1 VENQVGLVVVSTLKS
16 LSKALPRKIA
26 AKVMPMIQKNQ
37 VFSVEFLVRIKVK
50 YQEEGNLM
58 QKLKVAIIGGGQFSA
73 SFIHLFQAHPMVQE
87 VGLVEPNHERRAST
101 ASKFQIKQSFN
112 SLEQLWGSDFNAVAI
127 FTPRWT
133 HAQIALEALKNGRHV
148 YTAVPM
154 GITQEE
160 VSQLV
165 DVASKTK
172 LTYFMAE
179 TSYYYPAVIFSRR
192 KFASGELGSFVYGEG
207 EYLHDM
213 SHGFTDA
220 YAANG
225 GDEWKST
232 ASFPPMLYS
241 THSVS
246 TILSVT
252 GAHATSV
259 TCVGLQDSVGD
270 GIFDSKVSKWG
281 NDHSNQIALFR
292 TSDGGVMRIAEL
304 RRVGTAPLESTVR
317 MSIFGTEGSFEQQ
330 VGYASWATKNSFDII
345 TDEIGTFS
353 DVENPYSLRSDYIS
367 PNKWDG
373 GFAKVHD
380 RSQLPKEFLGLSNGH
395 GGSHQFMVDDFV
407 MGAMGERRP
416 PMDVRDAARFTI
428 PGILAHQSAGMS
440 GKWLDIPHF

>member
-1 VENQVGLVVVSTLKS
+1 
-16 LSKALPRKIA
+16 
-26 AKVMPMIQKNQ
+26 MD
-37 VFSVEFLVRIKVK
+37 
-50 YQEEGNLM
+50 
-58 QKLKVAIIGGGQFSA
+58 KLRVAIIGAGQFSS
-73 SFIHLFQAHPMVQE
+73 SFIHLFQAHPMVEE
-87 VGLVEPNHERRAST
+87 VGLVEPNSERRA
-101 ASKFQIKQSFN
+101 AVAAQFDIKESFD
-112 SLEQLWGSDFNAVAI
+112 SLEKLWGSDFNAVAI

-154 GITQEE
+154 GITHDE
-160 VSQLV
+160 VTQLV

-179 TSYYYPAVIFSRR
+179 TSYYYPAVVFSRQ
-192 KFASGELGSFVYGEG
+192 KFASGQMGSFVYGEG

-213 SHGFTDA
+213 SHGFSDA

-232 ASFPPMLYS
+232 ASFPPMLYA

-252 GAHATSV
+252 GAQATSV
-259 TCVGLQDSVGD
+259 TCIGIKDAVDD
-270 GIFDSKVSKWG
+270 GIFDAKVSKWG
-281 NDHSNQIALFR
+281 NDQSNQIALFK
-292 TSDGGVMRIAEL
+292 TSDGGIMRIAEL

-353 DVENPYSLRSDYIS
+353 DVENPLSLRSDYVP

-380 RSQLPKEFLGLSNGH
+380 RSTLPKEFLGLSNGH

-407 MGAMGERRP
+407 MDAVGARKA
-416 PMDVRDAARFTI
+416 PMNIYDAARFTL
-428 PGILAHQSAGMS
+428 PGIWAHQSAQSS
-440 GKWLDIPHF
+440 GLSLEIPQITAHS

>member
-1 VENQVGLVVVSTLKS
+1 MK
-16 LSKALPRKIA
+16 
-26 AKVMPMIQKNQ
+26 
-37 VFSVEFLVRIKVK
+37 
-50 YQEEGNLM
+50 
-58 QKLKVAIIGGGQFSA
+58 KLRLAVIGGGQFSS
-73 SFIHLFQAHPMVQE
+73 SFIHLFQAHPFVEE
-87 VGLVEPNHERRAST
+87 VALVELNPERRGSIA
-101 ASKFQIKQSFN
+101 AKFSIKQTFA
-112 SLEQLWGSDFNAVAI
+112 SLSELWDSDFNAVAI

-133 HAQIALEALKNGRHV
+133 HAQIALEAIQNGRHV

-160 VSQLV
+160 ISQLV
-165 DVASKTK
+165 EASSKTK

-179 TSYYYPAVIFSRR
+179 TSFYYPAVVFSRK
-192 KFASGELGSFVYGEG
+192 KFAEGQMGKFVYGEG

-213 SHGFTDA
+213 SHGFSEA

-225 GDEWKST
+225 GDDWKST

-252 GAHATSV
+252 GAQATSV
-259 TCVGLQDSVGD
+259 TCIGLKDTTGD
-270 GIFDSKVSKWG
+270 GIFDSSVSMWK
-281 NDHSNQIALFR
+281 NDQSNQIALFE

-353 DVENPYSLRSDYIS
+353 DVENPYSLKPDYIP
-367 PNKWDG
+367 PNLWDG
-373 GFAKVHD
+373 GFARVHD
-380 RSQLPKEFLGLSNGH
+380 RSQLPKEFVGLSNGH

-407 MGAMGERRP
+407 MDAVGERKA
-416 PMDVRDAARFTI
+416 PMNVIDAARFTI
-428 PGILAHQSAGMS
+428 PGVLAHQSAQMAGQ
-440 GKWLDIPHF
+440 KLQIPQF

>member
-1 VENQVGLVVVSTLKS
+1 VVK
-16 LSKALPRKIA
+16 
-26 AKVMPMIQKNQ
+26 
-37 VFSVEFLVRIKVK
+37 
-50 YQEEGNLM
+50 
-58 QKLKVAIIGGGQFSA
+58 KLRLAVIGGGQFSS
-73 SFIHLFQAHPMVQE
+73 SFIHLFQAHPFVEE
-87 VGLVEPNHERRAST
+87 VALVELNPERRASI
-101 ASKFQIKQSFN
+101 AAKFSIKHTCATLS
-112 SLEQLWGSDFNAVAI
+112 ELWASDFNAVAI

-133 HAQIALEALKNGRHV
+133 HAQIALEAIQNGRHV

-160 VSQLV
+160 ISQLV
-165 DVASKTK
+165 DASSKTK

-179 TSYYYPAVIFSRR
+179 TSFYYPAVVFSRK
-192 KFASGELGSFVYGEG
+192 KFAEGQIGKFVYGEG

-213 SHGFTDA
+213 SHGFSDA

-225 GDEWKST
+225 GDDWKST

-252 GAHATSV
+252 GAQATSV
-259 TCVGLQDSVGD
+259 TCIGLKDTAGD
-270 GIFDSKVSKWG
+270 GIFDSNVSMWK
-281 NDHSNQIALFR
+281 NDQSNQIALFE

-353 DVENPYSLRSDYIS
+353 DVENPYSLKPDYIP
-367 PNKWDG
+367 PNLWDG
-373 GFAKVHD
+373 GFARVHD
-380 RSQLPKEFLGLSNGH
+380 RSQLPKEFVGLSNGH

-407 MGAMGERRP
+407 MDAVGERKA
-416 PMDVRDAARFTI
+416 PMNVIDAARFTI
-428 PGILAHQSAGMS
+428 PGVLAHQSAQIAGQ
-440 GKWLDIPHF
+440 KLQIPQY

>member
-1 VENQVGLVVVSTLKS
+1 MN
-16 LSKALPRKIA
+16 
-26 AKVMPMIQKNQ
+26 
-37 VFSVEFLVRIKVK
+37 
-50 YQEEGNLM
+50 
-58 QKLKVAIIGGGQFSA
+58 KLKVAIIGAGQFSS

-87 VGLVEPNHERRAST
+87 VGLVEPNNERRA
-101 ASKFQIKQSFN
+101 AVAEQFDIKQSFD
-112 SLEQLWGSDFNAVAI
+112 SLEKLWHSDFNAVAI

-133 HAQIALEALKNGRHV
+133 HAQIALEALNNGRHV

-154 GITQEE
+154 GITHEE
-160 VSQLV
+160 VTQLV

-179 TSYYYPAVIFSRR
+179 TSYYYPAVVFSRQ
-192 KFASGELGSFVYGEG
+192 KFASGQMGSFVYGEG

-213 SHGFTDA
+213 SHGFSDA

-232 ASFPPMLYS
+232 ASFPPMLYA

-252 GAHATSV
+252 GAQATSV
-259 TCVGLQDSVGD
+259 TCIGLKDSADD

-281 NDHSNQIALFR
+281 NDQSNQIALFK

-330 VGYASWATKNSFDII
+330 VGYASWATKNSFDIV

-353 DVENPYSLRSDYIS
+353 DVENPLSLRSDYVP

-380 RSQLPKEFLGLSNGH
+380 RSTLPKEFLGLSNGH

-407 MGAMGERRP
+407 MDAVGARKA
-416 PMDVRDAARFTI
+416 PMNVYDAARFTL
-428 PGILAHQSAGMS
+428 PGIWAHQSAQTGGLS
-440 GKWLDIPHF
+440 LEIPQISFFS

>member
-1 VENQVGLVVVSTLKS
+1 LEPVVK
-16 LSKALPRKIA
+16 
-26 AKVMPMIQKNQ
+26 
-37 VFSVEFLVRIKVK
+37 
-50 YQEEGNLM
+50 
-58 QKLKVAIIGGGQFSA
+58 KLRLAVIGGGQFSS
-73 SFIHLFQAHPMVQE
+73 SFIHLFQAHPFVEE
-87 VGLVEPNHERRAST
+87 VALVELNPERRASI
-101 ASKFQIKQSFN
+101 AAKFSIKQTFA
-112 SLEQLWGSDFNAVAI
+112 SLSELWDSDFNAVAI

-133 HAQIALEALKNGRHV
+133 HAQIALEAIQNGRHV

-160 VSQLV
+160 ISQLV
-165 DVASKTK
+165 EASSKTK

-179 TSYYYPAVIFSRR
+179 TSFYYPAVVFSRK
-192 KFASGELGSFVYGEG
+192 KFAEGQMGKFVYGEG

-213 SHGFTDA
+213 SHGFSEA

-225 GDEWKST
+225 GDDWKST

-252 GAHATSV
+252 GAQATSV
-259 TCVGLQDSVGD
+259 TCIGLKDTAGD
-270 GIFDSKVSKWG
+270 GIFDSNVSMWK
-281 NDHSNQIALFR
+281 NDQSNQIALFE

-353 DVENPYSLRSDYIS
+353 DVENPYSLKPDYIP
-367 PNKWDG
+367 PNLWDG
-373 GFAKVHD
+373 GFARVHD
-380 RSQLPKEFLGLSNGH
+380 RSQLPKEFVGLSNGH

-407 MGAMGERRP
+407 MDAVGERKA
-416 PMDVRDAARFTI
+416 PMNVIDAARFTI
-428 PGILAHQSAGMS
+428 PGVLAHQSAQIAGQ
-440 GKWLDIPHF
+440 KLQIPQY

>member
-1 VENQVGLVVVSTLKS
+1 MK
-16 LSKALPRKIA
+16 
-26 AKVMPMIQKNQ
+26 
-37 VFSVEFLVRIKVK
+37 
-50 YQEEGNLM
+50 
-58 QKLKVAIIGGGQFSA
+58 KLRVAIIGGGQFSS
-73 SFIHLFQAHPMVQE
+73 SFIHLFQAHPCVEE
-87 VGLVEPNHERRAST
+87 VALVELNPERRASI
-101 ASKFQIKQSFN
+101 ASKFSIKQTFA
-112 SLEQLWGSDFNAVAI
+112 SLSELWNSDFNAVAI

-133 HAQIALEALKNGRHV
+133 HAQIALEAIQNGRHV

-160 VSQLV
+160 ISQLV
-165 DVASKTK
+165 EASSKTK

-179 TSYYYPAVIFSRR
+179 TSFYYPAVVFSRR
-192 KFASGELGSFVYGEG
+192 KFAEGQMGKFVYGEG

-213 SHGFTDA
+213 SHGFSDA

-225 GDEWKST
+225 GDDWKST

-252 GAHATSV
+252 GAQATSV
-259 TCVGLQDSVGD
+259 TCIGLKDTAGD
-270 GIFDSKVSKWG
+270 GIFDSNVSMWK
-281 NDHSNQIALFR
+281 NDQSNQIALFE

-353 DVENPYSLRSDYIS
+353 DVENPYSLKPDYIP
-367 PNKWDG
+367 PNLWDG
-373 GFAKVHD
+373 GFARVHD
-380 RSQLPKEFLGLSNGH
+380 RSQLPKEFVGLSNGH

-407 MGAMGERRP
+407 MDAVGERKA
-416 PMDVRDAARFTI
+416 PMNVIDAARFTI
-428 PGILAHQSAGMS
+428 PGVLAHQSAQMAGQ
-440 GKWLDIPHF
+440 KLQIPQF

>member
-1 VENQVGLVVVSTLKS
+1 MEPVVK
-16 LSKALPRKIA
+16 
-26 AKVMPMIQKNQ
+26 
-37 VFSVEFLVRIKVK
+37 
-50 YQEEGNLM
+50 
-58 QKLKVAIIGGGQFSA
+58 KLRLAVIGGGQFSS
-73 SFIHLFQAHPMVQE
+73 SFIHLFQAHPFVEE
-87 VGLVEPNHERRAST
+87 VALVELNPERRASI
-101 ASKFQIKQSFN
+101 AAKFSIKQTFA
-112 SLEQLWGSDFNAVAI
+112 SLSELWGSDFNAVAI

-133 HAQIALEALKNGRHV
+133 HAQIALEAIQNSRHV

-160 VSQLV
+160 ISQLV
-165 DVASKTK
+165 EASSKTK

-179 TSYYYPAVIFSRR
+179 TSFYYPAVVFSRK
-192 KFASGELGSFVYGEG
+192 KFTEGQIGKFVYGEG

-213 SHGFTDA
+213 SHGFSEA

-225 GDEWKST
+225 GDDWKST

-252 GAHATSV
+252 GAQATSV
-259 TCVGLQDSVGD
+259 TCIGLKDTAND
-270 GIFDSKVSKWG
+270 GIFDKNVSLWK
-281 NDHSNQIALFR
+281 NDQSNQIALFE

-330 VGYASWATKNSFDII
+330 VGYASWATKNSFDIV

-353 DVENPYSLRSDYIS
+353 DVENPYSLKPDYIP
-367 PNKWDG
+367 PNLWDG
-373 GFAKVHD
+373 GFARVHD
-380 RSQLPKEFLGLSNGH
+380 RSQLPKEFVGLSNGH

-407 MGAMGERRP
+407 MDAVGERKA
-416 PMDVRDAARFTI
+416 PMNIIDAARFTI
-428 PGILAHQSAGMS
+428 PGVLAHQSAQMAGQ
-440 GKWLDIPHF
+440 KLQIPQY

>member
-1 VENQVGLVVVSTLKS
+1 MK
-16 LSKALPRKIA
+16 
-26 AKVMPMIQKNQ
+26 
-37 VFSVEFLVRIKVK
+37 
-50 YQEEGNLM
+50 
-58 QKLKVAIIGGGQFSA
+58 KLRLAIIGGGQFSS
-73 SFIHLFQAHPMVQE
+73 SFIHLFQAHPFVEE
-87 VGLVEPNHERRAST
+87 VSLVELNPERRASIAT
-101 ASKFQIKQSFN
+101 KFSIKQTFA
-112 SLEQLWGSDFNAVAI
+112 SLSELWNSDFNAVAI

-133 HAQIALEALKNGRHV
+133 HAQIALEAIQNGRHV

-160 VSQLV
+160 ISQLV
-165 DVASKTK
+165 EASSKTK

-179 TSYYYPAVIFSRR
+179 TSFYYPAVVFSRK
-192 KFASGELGSFVYGEG
+192 KFAEGQMGKFVYGEG

-213 SHGFTDA
+213 SHGFSDA

-225 GDEWKST
+225 GDDWKST

-252 GAHATSV
+252 GAQATSV
-259 TCVGLQDSVGD
+259 TCIGLKDTAGD
-270 GIFDSKVSKWG
+270 GIFDSNVSMWK
-281 NDHSNQIALFR
+281 NDQSNQIALFE

-353 DVENPYSLRSDYIS
+353 DVENPYSLKPDYIP
-367 PNKWDG
+367 PNLWDG
-373 GFAKVHD
+373 GFARVHD
-380 RSQLPKEFLGLSNGH
+380 RSQLPKEFVGLSNGH

-407 MGAMGERRP
+407 MDAVGERKA
-416 PMDVRDAARFTI
+416 PMNVIDAARFTI
-428 PGILAHQSAGMS
+428 PGVLAHQSAQMAGQ
-440 GKWLDIPHF
+440 KLQIPQF

>member
-1 VENQVGLVVVSTLKS
+1 MK
-16 LSKALPRKIA
+16 
-26 AKVMPMIQKNQ
+26 
-37 VFSVEFLVRIKVK
+37 
-50 YQEEGNLM
+50 
-58 QKLKVAIIGGGQFSA
+58 KLRVAIIGGGQFSS
-73 SFIHLFQAHPMVQE
+73 SFIHLFQAHPCVEE
-87 VGLVEPNHERRAST
+87 VALVELNPERRASI
-101 ASKFQIKQSFN
+101 AAKFSIKQTFA
-112 SLEQLWGSDFNAVAI
+112 SLSELWNSDFNAVAI

-133 HAQIALEALKNGRHV
+133 HAQIALEAIQNGRHV

-160 VSQLV
+160 ISQLV
-165 DVASKTK
+165 EASSKTK

-179 TSYYYPAVIFSRR
+179 TSFYYPAVVFSRR
-192 KFASGELGSFVYGEG
+192 KFAEGQMGKFVYGEG

-213 SHGFTDA
+213 SHGFSDA
-220 YAANG
+220 YATNG
-225 GDEWKST
+225 GDDWKST

-252 GAHATSV
+252 GAQATSV
-259 TCVGLQDSVGD
+259 TCIGLKDTAGD
-270 GIFDSKVSKWG
+270 GIFDSNVSMWK
-281 NDHSNQIALFR
+281 NDQSNQIALFE

-353 DVENPYSLRSDYIS
+353 DVENPYSLRPDYVP
-367 PNKWDG
+367 PNLWDG
-373 GFAKVHD
+373 GFARVHD
-380 RSQLPKEFLGLSNGH
+380 RSQLPKVFVGLSNGH

-407 MGAMGERRP
+407 MDAVGERKA
-416 PMDVRDAARFTI
+416 PMDVIDAARFTI
-428 PGILAHQSAGMS
+428 PGVLAHQSAQMTGQ
-440 GKWLDIPHF
+440 KLQIPQY

>member
-1 VENQVGLVVVSTLKS
+1 
-16 LSKALPRKIA
+16 
-26 AKVMPMIQKNQ
+26 
-37 VFSVEFLVRIKVK
+37 
-50 YQEEGNLM
+50 M

-87 VGLVEPNHERRAST
+87 VGLVEPNDERRASV
-101 ASKFQIKQSFN
+101 ASQFGIEQSFS
-112 SLEQLWGSDFNAVAI
+112 SLEKLWDSDFNSVAI

-133 HAQIALEALKNGRHV
+133 HAQIALEALNNGRHV

-154 GITQEE
+154 GITQDE

-179 TSYYYPAVIFSRR
+179 TSYYYPAVVFSRN
-192 KFASGELGSFVYGEG
+192 KFATGQMGSFVYGEG

-353 DVENPYSLRSDYIS
+353 DVENPYSLRSDYIP

-407 MGAMGERRP
+407 MGAVGERRP

-440 GKWLDIPHF
+440 GKWLDIPHFQAKTLHFVTILLSLHPVISSGVSVDFQESKGFVPSNPVTFEGST

>member
-1 VENQVGLVVVSTLKS
+1 MK
-16 LSKALPRKIA
+16 
-26 AKVMPMIQKNQ
+26 
-37 VFSVEFLVRIKVK
+37 
-50 YQEEGNLM
+50 
-58 QKLKVAIIGGGQFSA
+58 KLRLAVIGGGQFSS
-73 SFIHLFQAHPMVQE
+73 SFIHLFQAHPFVEE
-87 VGLVEPNHERRAST
+87 VALVELNPERRASI
-101 ASKFQIKQSFN
+101 AAKFSIKQTFA
-112 SLEQLWGSDFNAVAI
+112 SLSELWDSDFNAVAI

-133 HAQIALEALKNGRHV
+133 HAQIALEAIQNGRHV

-160 VSQLV
+160 ISQLV
-165 DVASKTK
+165 EASSKTK

-179 TSYYYPAVIFSRR
+179 TSFYYPAVVFSRR
-192 KFASGELGSFVYGEG
+192 KFAEGQMGKFVYGEG

-213 SHGFTDA
+213 SHGFSDA

-225 GDEWKST
+225 GDDWKST

-246 TILSVT
+246 TILSIT
-252 GAHATSV
+252 GAQATSV
-259 TCVGLQDSVGD
+259 TCIGLKDTAGD
-270 GIFDSKVSKWG
+270 GIFDSNVSMWK
-281 NDHSNQIALFR
+281 NDQSNQIALFE

-353 DVENPYSLRSDYIS
+353 DVENPYSLKPDYIP
-367 PNKWDG
+367 PNLWDG
-373 GFAKVHD
+373 GFARVHD
-380 RSQLPKEFLGLSNGH
+380 RSQLPKEFIGLSNGH

-407 MGAMGERRP
+407 MDAVGERKA
-416 PMDVRDAARFTI
+416 PMNVIDAARFTI
-428 PGILAHQSAGMS
+428 PGVVAHQSAQNAGQ
-440 GKWLDIPHF
+440 KLQIPQF

>member
-1 VENQVGLVVVSTLKS
+1 MNKL
-16 LSKALPRKIA
+16 
-26 AKVMPMIQKNQ
+26 
-37 VFSVEFLVRIKVK
+37 RI
-50 YQEEGNLM
+50 
-58 QKLKVAIIGGGQFSA
+58 AIIGAGQFSS

-87 VGLVEPNHERRAST
+87 VGLVEPNNERRA
-101 ASKFQIKQSFN
+101 AVAEQFDIKQSFD
-112 SLEQLWGSDFNAVAI
+112 SLEKLWHSDFNAVAI

-133 HAQIALEALKNGRHV
+133 HAQIALEALNNGRHV

-154 GITQEE
+154 GITHEE
-160 VSQLV
+160 VTQLV

-179 TSYYYPAVIFSRR
+179 TSYYYPAVVFSRQ
-192 KFASGELGSFVYGEG
+192 KFASGQMGSFVYGEG

-213 SHGFTDA
+213 SHGFSDA

-232 ASFPPMLYS
+232 ASFPPMLYA

-252 GAHATSV
+252 GAQATSV
-259 TCVGLQDSVGD
+259 TCIGLKDSADD
-270 GIFDSKVSKWG
+270 GIFDSRISKWG
-281 NDHSNQIALFR
+281 NDQSNQIALFK

-317 MSIFGTEGSFEQQ
+317 MSIFGTKGSFEQQ
-330 VGYASWATKNSFDII
+330 VGYASWATKNSFDIV

-353 DVENPYSLRSDYIS
+353 DVENPLSLRSDYIP

-380 RSQLPKEFLGLSNGH
+380 RSTLPKEFLGLSNGH

-407 MGAMGERRP
+407 MDAVGVRKA
-416 PMDVRDAARFTI
+416 PMNVYDAARFTL
-428 PGILAHQSAGMS
+428 PGIWAHQSAQS
-440 GKWLDIPHF
+440 GELSLEIPQITAHS

>member
-1 VENQVGLVVVSTLKS
+1 MK
-16 LSKALPRKIA
+16 
-26 AKVMPMIQKNQ
+26 
-37 VFSVEFLVRIKVK
+37 
-50 YQEEGNLM
+50 
-58 QKLKVAIIGGGQFSA
+58 KLRLAIIGGGQFSS
-73 SFIHLFQAHPMVQE
+73 SFIHLFQAHPFVEE
-87 VGLVEPNHERRAST
+87 VALVELNPERRASI
-101 ASKFQIKQSFN
+101 AAKFSIKQTFANLS
-112 SLEQLWGSDFNAVAI
+112 ELWDSDFNAVAI

-133 HAQIALEALKNGRHV
+133 HAQIALEAIQNGRHV

-160 VSQLV
+160 ISQLV
-165 DVASKTK
+165 EASSKTK

-179 TSYYYPAVIFSRR
+179 TSFYYPAVVFSRK
-192 KFASGELGSFVYGEG
+192 KFTEGQMGKFVYGEG

-213 SHGFTDA
+213 SHGFSDA

-225 GDEWKST
+225 GDDWKST

-252 GAHATSV
+252 GAQATSV
-259 TCVGLQDSVGD
+259 TCIGLKDTAGD
-270 GIFDSKVSKWG
+270 GIFDSNVSMWK
-281 NDHSNQIALFR
+281 NDQSNQIALFE

-353 DVENPYSLRSDYIS
+353 DVENPYSLKPDYIP
-367 PNKWDG
+367 PNLWDG
-373 GFAKVHD
+373 GFARVHD
-380 RSQLPKEFLGLSNGH
+380 RSQLPKEFVGLSNGH

-407 MGAMGERRP
+407 MDAVGERKA
-416 PMDVRDAARFTI
+416 PMNVIDAARFTI
-428 PGILAHQSAGMS
+428 PGVLAHQSAQMAGQ
-440 GKWLDIPHF
+440 KLQIPQY

>member
-1 VENQVGLVVVSTLKS
+1 MN
-16 LSKALPRKIA
+16 
-26 AKVMPMIQKNQ
+26 
-37 VFSVEFLVRIKVK
+37 
-50 YQEEGNLM
+50 
-58 QKLKVAIIGGGQFSA
+58 KLRVAIIGAGQFSS

-87 VGLVEPNHERRAST
+87 VGLVEPNNERRA
-101 ASKFQIKQSFN
+101 AVAEQLDIKQSFD
-112 SLEQLWGSDFNAVAI
+112 SLEKLWHSDFNSVAI

-154 GITQEE
+154 GITHEE
-160 VSQLV
+160 VTQLV

-179 TSYYYPAVIFSRR
+179 TSYYYPAVVFSRQ
-192 KFASGELGSFVYGEG
+192 KFASGEMGSFVYGEG

-213 SHGFTDA
+213 SHGFSDA

-232 ASFPPMLYS
+232 ASFPPMLYA

-252 GAHATSV
+252 GAQAISV
-259 TCVGLQDSVGD
+259 TCIGLKDSADD
-270 GIFDSKVSKWG
+270 GIFNSKVSKWG
-281 NDHSNQIALFR
+281 NDQSNQIALFK

-330 VGYASWATKNSFDII
+330 VGYASWATKNSFDIV

-353 DVENPYSLRSDYIS
+353 DVENPLSLRSDYVP

-380 RSQLPKEFLGLSNGH
+380 RSTLPKEFLGLSNGH

-407 MGAMGERRP
+407 MDVVGARKA
-416 PMDVRDAARFTI
+416 PMNVYDAARFTL
-428 PGILAHQSAGMS
+428 PGIWAHQSAQSS
-440 GKWLDIPHF
+440 GLTLEIPQISLFS

>member
-1 VENQVGLVVVSTLKS
+1 
-16 LSKALPRKIA
+16 
-26 AKVMPMIQKNQ
+26 MD
-37 VFSVEFLVRIKVK
+37 
-50 YQEEGNLM
+50 
-58 QKLKVAIIGGGQFSA
+58 KLRVAIIGAGQFSS
-73 SFIHLFQAHPMVQE
+73 SFIHLFQAHPMVEE
-87 VGLVEPNHERRAST
+87 VGLVEPNSERRA
-101 ASKFQIKQSFN
+101 AVAAQFDIKESFD
-112 SLEQLWGSDFNAVAI
+112 SLEKLWGSDFNAVAI

-154 GITQEE
+154 GITHDE
-160 VSQLV
+160 VTQLV

-179 TSYYYPAVIFSRR
+179 TSYYYPAVVFSRQ
-192 KFASGELGSFVYGEG
+192 KFASGQMGSFVYGEG

-213 SHGFTDA
+213 SHGFSDA

-252 GAHATSV
+252 GTQATSV
-259 TCVGLQDSVGD
+259 TCIGIKDAVDD
-270 GIFDSKVSKWG
+270 GIFDAKVSKWG
-281 NDHSNQIALFR
+281 NDQSNQIALFK
-292 TSDGGVMRIAEL
+292 TSDGGIMRIAEL

-353 DVENPYSLRSDYIS
+353 DVENPLSLRSDYVP

-380 RSQLPKEFLGLSNGH
+380 RSTLPKEFLGLSNGH

-407 MGAMGERRP
+407 MDAVGARKA
-416 PMDVRDAARFTI
+416 PMNIYDAARFTL
-428 PGILAHQSAGMS
+428 PGIWAHQSAQSS
-440 GKWLDIPHF
+440 GLSLEIPQITAHS

>member
-1 VENQVGLVVVSTLKS
+1 MK
-16 LSKALPRKIA
+16 
-26 AKVMPMIQKNQ
+26 
-37 VFSVEFLVRIKVK
+37 
-50 YQEEGNLM
+50 
-58 QKLKVAIIGGGQFSA
+58 KLRVAIIGGGQFSS
-73 SFIHLFQAHPMVQE
+73 SFIHLFQAHPCVEE
-87 VGLVEPNHERRAST
+87 VALVELNPERRASI
-101 ASKFQIKQSFN
+101 ASKFSIKQTFA
-112 SLEQLWGSDFNAVAI
+112 SLSELWNSDFNAVAI

-133 HAQIALEALKNGRHV
+133 HAQIALEAIQNGRHV

-160 VSQLV
+160 ISQLV
-165 DVASKTK
+165 EASSKTK

-179 TSYYYPAVIFSRR
+179 TSFYYPAVVFSRR
-192 KFASGELGSFVYGEG
+192 KFAEGQMGKFVYGEG

-213 SHGFTDA
+213 SHGFSDA

-225 GDEWKST
+225 GDDWKST

-252 GAHATSV
+252 GAQATSV
-259 TCVGLQDSVGD
+259 TCIGLRDTAGD
-270 GIFDSKVSKWG
+270 GIFDSNVSMWK
-281 NDHSNQIALFR
+281 NDQSNQIALFE

-353 DVENPYSLRSDYIS
+353 DVENPYSLKPDYIP
-367 PNKWDG
+367 PNLWDG
-373 GFAKVHD
+373 GFARVHD
-380 RSQLPKEFLGLSNGH
+380 RSQLPKEFVGLSNGH

-407 MGAMGERRP
+407 MDAVGERKA
-416 PMDVRDAARFTI
+416 PMNVIDAARFTI
-428 PGILAHQSAGMS
+428 PGVLAHQSAQMAGQ
-440 GKWLDIPHF
+440 KLQIPQF

>member
-1 VENQVGLVVVSTLKS
+1 
-16 LSKALPRKIA
+16 
-26 AKVMPMIQKNQ
+26 M
-37 VFSVEFLVRIKVK
+37 VK
-50 YQEEGNLM
+50 
-58 QKLKVAIIGGGQFSA
+58 KLRLAVIGGGQFSS
-73 SFIHLFQAHPMVQE
+73 SFIHLFQAHPFAEE
-87 VGLVEPNHERRAST
+87 VALVELNPERRASI
-101 ASKFQIKQSFN
+101 AAKFSIKQTFANLS
-112 SLEQLWGSDFNAVAI
+112 ELWDSDFNAVAI

-133 HAQIALEALKNGRHV
+133 HAQIALEAIQNGRHV

-160 VSQLV
+160 ISQLV
-165 DVASKTK
+165 EASSKTK

-179 TSYYYPAVIFSRR
+179 TSFYYPAVVFSRK
-192 KFASGELGSFVYGEG
+192 KFAEGQMGKFVYGEG

-213 SHGFTDA
+213 SHGFSDA

-225 GDEWKST
+225 GDDWKST

-252 GAHATSV
+252 GAQATSV
-259 TCVGLQDSVGD
+259 TCIGLRDTAGD
-270 GIFDSKVSKWG
+270 GIFDSNVSMWK
-281 NDHSNQIALFR
+281 NDQSNQIALFE

-353 DVENPYSLRSDYIS
+353 DVENPYSLKPDYIS
-367 PNKWDG
+367 PNLWDG
-373 GFAKVHD
+373 GFARVHD
-380 RSQLPKEFLGLSNGH
+380 RSQLPKEFVGLSNGH

-407 MGAMGERRP
+407 MDAVGERKA
-416 PMDVRDAARFTI
+416 PMNVIDAARFTI
-428 PGILAHQSAGMS
+428 PGVLAHQSAQMAGQ
-440 GKWLDIPHF
+440 KLQIPQF

>member
-1 VENQVGLVVVSTLKS
+1 
-16 LSKALPRKIA
+16 
-26 AKVMPMIQKNQ
+26 MD
-37 VFSVEFLVRIKVK
+37 
-50 YQEEGNLM
+50 
-58 QKLKVAIIGGGQFSA
+58 KLRVAIIGAGQFSS
-73 SFIHLFQAHPMVQE
+73 SFIHLFQAHPMVEE
-87 VGLVEPNHERRAST
+87 VGLVEPNSERRA
-101 ASKFQIKQSFN
+101 AVAAQFDIKESFD
-112 SLEQLWGSDFNAVAI
+112 SLEKLWGSDFNAVAI

-154 GITQEE
+154 GITHDE
-160 VSQLV
+160 VTQLV

-179 TSYYYPAVIFSRR
+179 TSYYYPAVVFSRQ
-192 KFASGELGSFVYGEG
+192 KFASGQMGSFVYGEG

-213 SHGFTDA
+213 SHGFSVA

-252 GAHATSV
+252 GTQATSV
-259 TCVGLQDSVGD
+259 TCIGIKDAVDD
-270 GIFDSKVSKWG
+270 GIFDAKVSKWG
-281 NDHSNQIALFR
+281 NDQSNQIALFK
-292 TSDGGVMRIAEL
+292 TSDGGIMRIAEL

-353 DVENPYSLRSDYIS
+353 DVENPLSLRSDYVP

-380 RSQLPKEFLGLSNGH
+380 RSTLPKEFLGLSNGH

-407 MGAMGERRP
+407 MDAVGARKA
-416 PMDVRDAARFTI
+416 PMNIYDAARFTL
-428 PGILAHQSAGMS
+428 PGIWAHQSAQSS
-440 GKWLDIPHF
+440 GLSLEIPQITAHS

>member
-1 VENQVGLVVVSTLKS
+1 MN
-16 LSKALPRKIA
+16 
-26 AKVMPMIQKNQ
+26 
-37 VFSVEFLVRIKVK
+37 
-50 YQEEGNLM
+50 
-58 QKLKVAIIGGGQFSA
+58 KLKVAIIGAGQFSS

-87 VGLVEPNHERRAST
+87 VGLVEPNNERRA
-101 ASKFQIKQSFN
+101 AVAEQFDIKQSFD
-112 SLEQLWGSDFNAVAI
+112 SLEKLWGSDFDAVAI

-133 HAQIALEALKNGRHV
+133 HAQIALEALNNGRHV

-154 GITQEE
+154 GIAHEE
-160 VSQLV
+160 VTQLV

-179 TSYYYPAVIFSRR
+179 TSYYYPAVVFSRQ
-192 KFASGELGSFVYGEG
+192 KFASGEMGSFVYGEG

-213 SHGFTDA
+213 SHGFSDA

-232 ASFPPMLYS
+232 ASFPPMLYA

-252 GAHATSV
+252 GAQAISV
-259 TCVGLQDSVGD
+259 TCIGLKDSADD

-281 NDHSNQIALFR
+281 NDQSNQIALFK

-330 VGYASWATKNSFDII
+330 VGYASWATKNSFDIV

-353 DVENPYSLRSDYIS
+353 DVENPLSLRSDYVP

-380 RSQLPKEFLGLSNGH
+380 RSTLPKEFLGLSNGH

-407 MGAMGERRP
+407 MDAVGVRKA
-416 PMDVRDAARFTI
+416 PMNIYDAARFTL
-428 PGILAHQSAGMS
+428 PGIWAHQSAQSS
-440 GKWLDIPHF
+440 GLTLEIPQISLFS

>member
-1 VENQVGLVVVSTLKS
+1 MN
-16 LSKALPRKIA
+16 
-26 AKVMPMIQKNQ
+26 
-37 VFSVEFLVRIKVK
+37 
-50 YQEEGNLM
+50 
-58 QKLKVAIIGGGQFSA
+58 KLKVAIIGGGQFSS
-73 SFIHLFQAHPMVQE
+73 SFIHLFQAHPFVEE
-87 VGLVEPNHERRAST
+87 VALVELNPERRANIAAKFSIKRT
-101 ASKFQIKQSFN
+101 FASLS
-112 SLEQLWGSDFNAVAI
+112 ELWDSDFNAVAI

-133 HAQIALEALKNGRHV
+133 HAQIALEAIENGRHV

-154 GITQEE
+154 GITQNEI
-160 VSQLV
+160 SQLV
-165 DVASKTK
+165 EASSKTK

-179 TSYYYPAVIFSRR
+179 TSFYYPAVVFSRK
-192 KFASGELGSFVYGEG
+192 KFAQGEIGKFVYGEG

-213 SHGFTDA
+213 SHGFSDA

-225 GDEWKST
+225 GDDWKST

-252 GAHATSV
+252 GAQATSV
-259 TCVGLQDSVGD
+259 TCIGLKDTAGD
-270 GIFDSKVSKWG
+270 GIFDSNVSMWK
-281 NDHSNQIALFR
+281 NDQSNQIALFE

-353 DVENPYSLRSDYIS
+353 DVENPYSLKPDYIP
-367 PNKWDG
+367 PNLWDG
-373 GFAKVHD
+373 GFARVHD
-380 RSQLPKEFLGLSNGH
+380 RSQLPKEFVGLSNGH

-407 MGAMGERRP
+407 MDAVGERKA
-416 PMDVRDAARFTI
+416 PMNVIDAARFTI
-428 PGILAHQSAGMS
+428 PGVLAHQSAQIAGQ
-440 GKWLDIPHF
+440 KLQIPQYCICNPFVT

>member
-1 VENQVGLVVVSTLKS
+1 MK
-16 LSKALPRKIA
+16 
-26 AKVMPMIQKNQ
+26 
-37 VFSVEFLVRIKVK
+37 
-50 YQEEGNLM
+50 
-58 QKLKVAIIGGGQFSA
+58 KLRLAIIGGGQFSS
-73 SFIHLFQAHPMVQE
+73 SFIHLFQAHPCVEE
-87 VGLVEPNHERRAST
+87 VALVELNPERRASI
-101 ASKFQIKQSFN
+101 AAKFSIKQTFA
-112 SLEQLWGSDFNAVAI
+112 SLSELWDSDFNAVAI

-133 HAQIALEALKNGRHV
+133 HAQIALEAIQNGRHV

-165 DVASKTK
+165 EASSKTK

-179 TSYYYPAVIFSRR
+179 TSFYYPAVVFSRK
-192 KFASGELGSFVYGEG
+192 KFAEGQMGKFVYGEG

-213 SHGFTDA
+213 SHGFSDA

-225 GDEWKST
+225 GDDWKST

-252 GAHATSV
+252 GAQATSV
-259 TCVGLQDSVGD
+259 TCIGLKDTAGD
-270 GIFDSKVSKWG
+270 GIFDSNVSMWK
-281 NDHSNQIALFR
+281 NDQSNQIALFE

-353 DVENPYSLRSDYIS
+353 DVENPYSLKPDYIP
-367 PNKWDG
+367 PNLWDG
-373 GFAKVHD
+373 GFARVHD
-380 RSQLPKEFLGLSNGH
+380 RSQLPKEFVGLSNGH

-407 MGAMGERRP
+407 MDAVGERKA
-416 PMDVRDAARFTI
+416 PMNVIDAARFTI
-428 PGILAHQSAGMS
+428 PGVLAHQSAQMAGQ
-440 GKWLDIPHF
+440 KLQIPQF

>member
-1 VENQVGLVVVSTLKS
+1 
-16 LSKALPRKIA
+16 
-26 AKVMPMIQKNQ
+26 
-37 VFSVEFLVRIKVK
+37 
-50 YQEEGNLM
+50 M
-58 QKLKVAIIGGGQFSA
+58 QKLKVAVIGGGQFSA

-87 VGLVEPNHERRAST
+87 VGLVEPNDERRASV
-101 ASKFQIKQSFN
+101 ASQFGIEQSFS
-112 SLEQLWGSDFNAVAI
+112 SLEKLWDSDFNSVAI

-133 HAQIALEALKNGRHV
+133 HAQIALEALNNGRHV

-154 GITQEE
+154 GITQDE

-179 TSYYYPAVIFSRR
+179 TSYYYPAVVFSRN
-192 KFASGELGSFVYGEG
+192 KFATGQMGSFVYGEG

-252 GAHATSV
+252 GAYATSV
-259 TCVGLQDSVGD
+259 TCVGLQDSVAD

-281 NDHSNQIALFR
+281 NDQSNQIAFFK

-353 DVENPYSLRSDYIS
+353 DVENPYSLRSDYIP

-407 MGAMGERRP
+407 MGAVGERRP

>member
-1 VENQVGLVVVSTLKS
+1 
-16 LSKALPRKIA
+16 
-26 AKVMPMIQKNQ
+26 M
-37 VFSVEFLVRIKVK
+37 VK
-50 YQEEGNLM
+50 
-58 QKLKVAIIGGGQFSA
+58 KLRLAVIGGGQFSS
-73 SFIHLFQAHPMVQE
+73 SFIHLFQAHPFVEE
-87 VGLVEPNHERRAST
+87 VALVELNPERRASI
-101 ASKFQIKQSFN
+101 AAKFSIKQTFA
-112 SLEQLWGSDFNAVAI
+112 SLYELWDSDFNAVAI

-133 HAQIALEALKNGRHV
+133 HAQIALEAIQNGRHV

-160 VSQLV
+160 ISQLV
-165 DVASKTK
+165 EASSKTK

-179 TSYYYPAVIFSRR
+179 TSFYYPAVVFSRK
-192 KFASGELGSFVYGEG
+192 KFAEGQMGKFVYGEG

-213 SHGFTDA
+213 SHGFSDA

-225 GDEWKST
+225 GDDWKST

-252 GAHATSV
+252 GAQATSV
-259 TCVGLQDSVGD
+259 TCIGLRDTAGD
-270 GIFDSKVSKWG
+270 GIFDSNVSMWQ
-281 NDHSNQIALFR
+281 NDQSNQIALFE

-353 DVENPYSLRSDYIS
+353 DVENPYSLKPDYIP
-367 PNKWDG
+367 PNLWDG
-373 GFAKVHD
+373 GFARVHD

-407 MGAMGERRP
+407 MDAVGERKA
-416 PMDVRDAARFTI
+416 PMNVIDAARYTI
-428 PGILAHQSAGMS
+428 PGVLAHQSAQKAGQ
-440 GKWLDIPHF
+440 KLQIPQY

>member
-1 VENQVGLVVVSTLKS
+1 LLESE
-16 LSKALPRKIA
+16 RIA
-26 AKVMPMIQKNQ
+26 MK
-37 VFSVEFLVRIKVK
+37 
-50 YQEEGNLM
+50 
-58 QKLKVAIIGGGQFSA
+58 KLRLAVIGGGQFSS
-73 SFIHLFQAHPMVQE
+73 SFIHLFQAHPFVEE
-87 VGLVEPNHERRAST
+87 VALVELNPERRASI
-101 ASKFQIKQSFN
+101 AAKFSIKQTFA
-112 SLEQLWGSDFNAVAI
+112 SLSELWDSDFNAVAI

-133 HAQIALEALKNGRHV
+133 HAQIALEAIQNGRHV

-160 VSQLV
+160 ISQLV
-165 DVASKTK
+165 EASSKTK

-179 TSYYYPAVIFSRR
+179 TSFYYPAVVFSRK
-192 KFASGELGSFVYGEG
+192 KFAEGQMGKFVYGEG

-213 SHGFTDA
+213 SHGFSEA

-225 GDEWKST
+225 GDDWKST

-252 GAHATSV
+252 GAQATSV
-259 TCVGLQDSVGD
+259 TCIGLKDTAGD
-270 GIFDSKVSKWG
+270 GIFDSNVSMWK
-281 NDHSNQIALFR
+281 NDQSNQIALFE

-353 DVENPYSLRSDYIS
+353 DVENPYSLKPDYIP
-367 PNKWDG
+367 PNLWDG
-373 GFAKVHD
+373 GFARVHD
-380 RSQLPKEFLGLSNGH
+380 RSQLPKEFVGLSNGH

-407 MGAMGERRP
+407 MDAVGERKA
-416 PMDVRDAARFTI
+416 PMNVIDAARFTI
-428 PGILAHQSAGMS
+428 PGVLAHQSAQIAGQ
-440 GKWLDIPHF
+440 KLQIPQY

>member
-1 VENQVGLVVVSTLKS
+1 
-16 LSKALPRKIA
+16 
-26 AKVMPMIQKNQ
+26 
-37 VFSVEFLVRIKVK
+37 
-50 YQEEGNLM
+50 
-58 QKLKVAIIGGGQFSA
+58 
-73 SFIHLFQAHPMVQE
+73 MVQE
-87 VGLVEPNHERRAST
+87 VGLVEPNNERRESVSAQFS
-101 ASKFQIKQSFN
+101 IGQSFD
-112 SLEQLWGSDFNAVAI
+112 SLEKLWGSDFNAVAI

-154 GITQEE
+154 GITQDE
-160 VSQLV
+160 VTQLV
-165 DVASKTK
+165 EVASKTK

-179 TSYYYPAVIFSRR
+179 TSYYYPAVVFSRN
-192 KFASGELGSFVYGEG
+192 KFATGQMGSFVYGEG

-213 SHGFTDA
+213 SHGFSDA

-225 GDEWKST
+225 GNEWKST
-232 ASFPPMLYS
+232 ASFPPMLYA

-259 TCVGLQDSVGD
+259 TCIGLQDKADD
-270 GIFDSKVSKWG
+270 GIFDSTVSKWG
-281 NDHSNQIALFR
+281 NDQSNQIALFK

-353 DVENPYSLRSDYIS
+353 DVENPYSLRSDYIP

-380 RSQLPKEFLGLSNGH
+380 RSQLPHEFKGLSNGH

-407 MGAMGERRP
+407 MDAVGARKA
-416 PMDVRDAARFTI
+416 PMNVYDAARFTL
-428 PGILAHQSAGMS
+428 PGILAHQSAQLG
-440 GKWLDIPHF
+440 GNWLEIPRL

>member
-1 VENQVGLVVVSTLKS
+1 
-16 LSKALPRKIA
+16 
-26 AKVMPMIQKNQ
+26 M
-37 VFSVEFLVRIKVK
+37 VK
-50 YQEEGNLM
+50 
-58 QKLKVAIIGGGQFSA
+58 KLRLAVIGGGQFSS
-73 SFIHLFQAHPMVQE
+73 SFIHLFQAHPFVEE
-87 VGLVEPNHERRAST
+87 VALVELNPERRASI
-101 ASKFQIKQSFN
+101 AAKFSIKQTFA
-112 SLEQLWGSDFNAVAI
+112 SLSELWDSDFNAVAI

-133 HAQIALEALKNGRHV
+133 HAQIALEAIQNGRHV

-160 VSQLV
+160 ISQLV
-165 DVASKTK
+165 DASSKTK

-179 TSYYYPAVIFSRR
+179 TSFYYPAVVFSRK
-192 KFASGELGSFVYGEG
+192 KFAEGQMGKFVYGEG

-213 SHGFTDA
+213 SHGFSDA

-225 GDEWKST
+225 GDDWKST

-252 GAHATSV
+252 GAQATSV
-259 TCVGLQDSVGD
+259 TCIGLKDTAGD
-270 GIFDSKVSKWG
+270 GIFDSNVSMWK
-281 NDHSNQIALFR
+281 NDQSNQIALFE

-353 DVENPYSLRSDYIS
+353 DVENPYSLKPDYIP
-367 PNKWDG
+367 PNLWDG
-373 GFAKVHD
+373 GFARVHD
-380 RSQLPKEFLGLSNGH
+380 RSQLPKEFVGLSNGH

-407 MGAMGERRP
+407 MDAVGERKA
-416 PMDVRDAARFTI
+416 PMNVIDAARFTI
-428 PGILAHQSAGMS
+428 PGVLAHQSAQIAGQ
-440 GKWLDIPHF
+440 KLQIPQY

>member
-1 VENQVGLVVVSTLKS
+1 MEP
-16 LSKALPRKIA
+16 A
-26 AKVMPMIQKNQ
+26 
-37 VFSVEFLVRIKVK
+37 VK
-50 YQEEGNLM
+50 
-58 QKLKVAIIGGGQFSA
+58 KLRLAVIGGGQFSS
-73 SFIHLFQAHPMVQE
+73 SFIHLFQAHPFVEE
-87 VGLVEPNHERRAST
+87 VALVELNPERRASIAAKFSINQT
-101 ASKFQIKQSFN
+101 FASLS
-112 SLEQLWGSDFNAVAI
+112 ELWNSDFNAVAI

-133 HAQIALEALKNGRHV
+133 HAQIASEAIQNGRHV

-160 VSQLV
+160 ISQLV
-165 DVASKTK
+165 EASSKTK

-179 TSYYYPAVIFSRR
+179 TSFYYPAVVFSRR
-192 KFASGELGSFVYGEG
+192 KFAEGQMGKFVYGEG

-213 SHGFTDA
+213 SHGFSDA

-225 GDEWKST
+225 GDDWKST

-252 GAHATSV
+252 GAQATSV
-259 TCVGLQDSVGD
+259 TCIGLKDTAGD
-270 GIFDSKVSKWG
+270 GIFDSNVSMWK
-281 NDHSNQIALFR
+281 NDQSDQIALFE

-353 DVENPYSLRSDYIS
+353 DVENPYSLKPDYIP
-367 PNKWDG
+367 PNLWDG
-373 GFAKVHD
+373 GFARVHD
-380 RSQLPKEFLGLSNGH
+380 RSQLPKEFVGLSNGH

-407 MGAMGERRP
+407 MDAVGERKA
-416 PMDVRDAARFTI
+416 PMNVIDAARYTI
-428 PGILAHQSAGMS
+428 PGVLAHQSAQKAGQ
-440 GKWLDIPHF
+440 KLQIPQY

>member
-1 VENQVGLVVVSTLKS
+1 MN
-16 LSKALPRKIA
+16 
-26 AKVMPMIQKNQ
+26 
-37 VFSVEFLVRIKVK
+37 
-50 YQEEGNLM
+50 
-58 QKLKVAIIGGGQFSA
+58 KLKVAIIGGGQFSS
-73 SFIHLFQAHPMVQE
+73 SFIHLFQAHPFVEE
-87 VGLVEPNHERRAST
+87 VALVELNPERRANIAAKFSIKRT
-101 ASKFQIKQSFN
+101 FASLS
-112 SLEQLWGSDFNAVAI
+112 ELWDSDFNAVAI

-133 HAQIALEALKNGRHV
+133 HAQIALEAIENGRHV

-154 GITQEE
+154 GITQNEI
-160 VSQLV
+160 SQLV
-165 DVASKTK
+165 EASSKTK

-179 TSYYYPAVIFSRR
+179 TSFYYPAVVFSRK
-192 KFASGELGSFVYGEG
+192 KFAQGEIGKFVYGEG

-213 SHGFTDA
+213 SHGFSDA

-225 GDEWKST
+225 GDDWKST

-252 GAHATSV
+252 GAQATSV
-259 TCVGLQDSVGD
+259 TCIGLRDTAGD
-270 GIFDSKVSKWG
+270 GIFDSNVSMWK
-281 NDHSNQIALFR
+281 NDQSNQIALFE

-353 DVENPYSLRSDYIS
+353 DVENPYSLKPDYIP
-367 PNKWDG
+367 PNLWDG
-373 GFAKVHD
+373 GFARVHD
-380 RSQLPKEFLGLSNGH
+380 RSQLPKEFVGLSNGH

-407 MGAMGERRP
+407 MDAVGERKA
-416 PMDVRDAARFTI
+416 PMNVIDAARFTI
-428 PGILAHQSAGMS
+428 PGVLAHQSAQIAGQ
-440 GKWLDIPHF
+440 KLQIPQY

>member
-1 VENQVGLVVVSTLKS
+1 
-16 LSKALPRKIA
+16 
-26 AKVMPMIQKNQ
+26 M
-37 VFSVEFLVRIKVK
+37 VK
-50 YQEEGNLM
+50 
-58 QKLKVAIIGGGQFSA
+58 KLRLAVIGGGQFSS
-73 SFIHLFQAHPMVQE
+73 SFIHLFQAHPFVEE
-87 VGLVEPNHERRAST
+87 VALVELNPERRASI
-101 ASKFQIKQSFN
+101 AAKFSIKQTFA
-112 SLEQLWGSDFNAVAI
+112 SLSELWDSDFNAVAI

-133 HAQIALEALKNGRHV
+133 HAQIALEAIQNGRHV

-160 VSQLV
+160 ISQLV
-165 DVASKTK
+165 EASSKTK

-179 TSYYYPAVIFSRR
+179 TSFYYPAVVFSRK
-192 KFASGELGSFVYGEG
+192 KFAEGQMGKFVYGEG

-213 SHGFTDA
+213 SHGFSDA

-225 GDEWKST
+225 GDDWKST

-252 GAHATSV
+252 GAQATSV
-259 TCVGLQDSVGD
+259 TCIGLKDTAGD
-270 GIFDSKVSKWG
+270 GIFDSNVSLWK
-281 NDHSNQIALFR
+281 NDQSNQIALFE

-353 DVENPYSLRSDYIS
+353 DVENPYSLKPDYIP
-367 PNKWDG
+367 PNLWDG
-373 GFAKVHD
+373 GFARVHD
-380 RSQLPKEFLGLSNGH
+380 RSQLPKEFVGLSNGH

-407 MGAMGERRP
+407 MDAVGERKA
-416 PMDVRDAARFTI
+416 PMNVIDAARFTI
-428 PGILAHQSAGMS
+428 PGVLAHQSAQMAGQ
-440 GKWLDIPHF
+440 KLQIPQF

>member
-1 VENQVGLVVVSTLKS
+1 MK
-16 LSKALPRKIA
+16 
-26 AKVMPMIQKNQ
+26 
-37 VFSVEFLVRIKVK
+37 
-50 YQEEGNLM
+50 
-58 QKLKVAIIGGGQFSA
+58 KLRLAIIGGGQFSS
-73 SFIHLFQAHPMVQE
+73 SFIHLFQAHPCVEE
-87 VGLVEPNHERRAST
+87 VALVELNPERRASI
-101 ASKFQIKQSFN
+101 AAKFSIKQTFA
-112 SLEQLWGSDFNAVAI
+112 SLSELWDSDFNAVAI

-133 HAQIALEALKNGRHV
+133 HAQIALEAIQNGRHV

-160 VSQLV
+160 ISQLV
-165 DVASKTK
+165 EASSKTK

-179 TSYYYPAVIFSRR
+179 TSFYYPAVVFSRK
-192 KFASGELGSFVYGEG
+192 KFAEGQMGKFVYGEG

-213 SHGFTDA
+213 SHGFSDA

-225 GDEWKST
+225 GDDWKST

-252 GAHATSV
+252 GAQATSV
-259 TCVGLQDSVGD
+259 TCIGLKDTASD
-270 GIFDSKVSKWG
+270 GIFDSNVSMWK
-281 NDHSNQIALFR
+281 NDQSNQIALFE

-353 DVENPYSLRSDYIS
+353 DVENPYSLKPDYIP
-367 PNKWDG
+367 PNLWDG
-373 GFAKVHD
+373 GFARVHD
-380 RSQLPKEFLGLSNGH
+380 RSQLPKEFVGLSNGH

-407 MGAMGERRP
+407 MDAVGERKA
-416 PMDVRDAARFTI
+416 PMNVIDAARFTI
-428 PGILAHQSAGMS
+428 PGVLAHQSAQIAGQ
-440 GKWLDIPHF
+440 KLQIPQY

>member
-1 VENQVGLVVVSTLKS
+1 MK
-16 LSKALPRKIA
+16 
-26 AKVMPMIQKNQ
+26 
-37 VFSVEFLVRIKVK
+37 
-50 YQEEGNLM
+50 
-58 QKLKVAIIGGGQFSA
+58 KLRVAIIGGGQFSS
-73 SFIHLFQAHPMVQE
+73 SFIHLFQAHPCVEE
-87 VGLVEPNHERRAST
+87 VALVELNPERRASI
-101 ASKFQIKQSFN
+101 AAKFSIKQTFA
-112 SLEQLWGSDFNAVAI
+112 SLSELWNSDFNAVAI

-133 HAQIALEALKNGRHV
+133 HAQIALEAIQNGRHV

-160 VSQLV
+160 ISQLV
-165 DVASKTK
+165 EASSKTK

-179 TSYYYPAVIFSRR
+179 TSFYYPAVVFSRR
-192 KFASGELGSFVYGEG
+192 KFAEGQMGKFVYGEG

-213 SHGFTDA
+213 SHGFSDA

-225 GDEWKST
+225 GDDWKST

-252 GAHATSV
+252 GAQATSV
-259 TCVGLQDSVGD
+259 TCIGLKDTAGD
-270 GIFDSKVSKWG
+270 GIFDSNVSMWK
-281 NDHSNQIALFR
+281 NDQSNQIALFE

-317 MSIFGTEGSFEQQ
+317 MRIFGTEGSFEQQ

-353 DVENPYSLRSDYIS
+353 DVENPYSLKPDYIP
-367 PNKWDG
+367 PNLWDG
-373 GFAKVHD
+373 GFARVHD
-380 RSQLPKEFLGLSNGH
+380 RSQLPKEFVGLSNGH

-407 MGAMGERRP
+407 MDAVGERKA
-416 PMDVRDAARFTI
+416 PMNVIDAARFTI
-428 PGILAHQSAGMS
+428 PGVLAHQSAQIAGQ
-440 GKWLDIPHF
+440 KLQIPQY

>member
-1 VENQVGLVVVSTLKS
+1 MV
-16 LSKALPRKIA
+16 RKLRLA
-26 AKVMPMIQKNQ
+26 V
-37 VFSVEFLVRIKVK
+37 
-50 YQEEGNLM
+50 
-58 QKLKVAIIGGGQFSA
+58 IGGGQFSS
-73 SFIHLFQAHPMVQE
+73 SFIHLFQAHPFVEE
-87 VGLVEPNHERRAST
+87 VALVELNPERRASIAT
-101 ASKFQIKQSFN
+101 KFSIKQTFA
-112 SLEQLWGSDFNAVAI
+112 SLSELWDSDFNAVAI

-133 HAQIALEALKNGRHV
+133 HAQIALEAIQNGRHV

-160 VSQLV
+160 ISQLV
-165 DVASKTK
+165 EASIKTK

-179 TSYYYPAVIFSRR
+179 TSFYYPAVVFSRK
-192 KFASGELGSFVYGEG
+192 KFAEGQMGKFVYGEG

-213 SHGFTDA
+213 SHGFSEA

-225 GDEWKST
+225 GDDWKST

-252 GAHATSV
+252 GAQATSV
-259 TCVGLQDSVGD
+259 TCIGLKDTAGD
-270 GIFDSKVSKWG
+270 GIFDSNVSMWK
-281 NDHSNQIALFR
+281 NDQSNQIALFE

-317 MSIFGTEGSFEQQ
+317 MSIFGTDGSFEQQ

-353 DVENPYSLRSDYIS
+353 DVENPYSLKPDYIP
-367 PNKWDG
+367 PNLWDG
-373 GFAKVHD
+373 GFARVHD
-380 RSQLPKEFLGLSNGH
+380 RSQLPKEFVGLSNGH

-407 MGAMGERRP
+407 MDAVGERKA
-416 PMDVRDAARFTI
+416 PMNVIDAARFTI
-428 PGILAHQSAGMS
+428 PGVLAHQSAQMAGQ
-440 GKWLDIPHF
+440 KLQIPQF